1 MILSHFEQRASA
13 GFVLESLPYIDLR
26 FGSVV
31 GNSPRKRFMIDA
43 HHRGLFFLKNVV
55 LKDITIVIL
64 GLGPRMPNIRA
75 YRLAIRI
82 EAGIGM

>member
-1 MILSHFEQRASA
+1 
-13 GFVLESLPYIDLR
+13 
-26 FGSVV
+26 
-31 GNSPRKRFMIDA
+31 MIDA